1 MKRLWTTPL
10 AAGALGT
17 LLVLGSPVA
26 HANLLFT
33 IGADSNFSDTTVH
46 PTGPFGTVALVD
58 GTGTG
63 AGQNGIPIGTVEVDL
78 KLSPNVFAN
87 TGSSDSFEFSLSGN
101 PTIHTTDITNLMF
114 TGVSATPSANYQL
127 DIKPSAPNGSN
138 VKGFGFGINC
148 TDCGSGTHPPQYNEL
163 KFNITDAAGLH
174 ATDFT
179 TGDKAQYY
187 FLADIGIS
195 GGSPTGYSGATGPGT
210 SCTDCG
216 VGTTSTTSTPEPA
229 SMLLLGAG
237 LTGIGVARRWRR

>member
-1 MKRLWTTPL
+1 MKRLWTTTL

-17 LLVLGSPVA
+17 LLVLGSPAA

-33 IGADSNFSDTTVH
+33 IGADSNFSGSGNPV
-46 PTGPFGTVALVD
+46 GPFGTVALVD

-78 KLSPNVFAN
+78 KLAPNVFAK
-87 TGSSDSFEFSLSGN
+87 TGAADSFEFSLSGN
-101 PTIHTTDITNLMF
+101 PTITTANITNLMF
-114 TGVSATPSANYQL
+114 TGVGVTPSSAYQL
-127 DIKPSAPNGSN
+127 VSNPSVPNGNN
-138 VKGFGFGINC
+138 VKGFGLGINC
-148 TDCGSGTHPPQYNEL
+148 TACGNGTSPPQYSEL

-179 TGDKAQYY
+179 TEDKAKYY
-187 FLADIGIS
+187 FLADVGIS
-195 GGSPTGYSGATGPGT
+195 GGSTGYSGATGPGT

-237 LTGIGVARRWRR
+237 LTGLGVARRWRR